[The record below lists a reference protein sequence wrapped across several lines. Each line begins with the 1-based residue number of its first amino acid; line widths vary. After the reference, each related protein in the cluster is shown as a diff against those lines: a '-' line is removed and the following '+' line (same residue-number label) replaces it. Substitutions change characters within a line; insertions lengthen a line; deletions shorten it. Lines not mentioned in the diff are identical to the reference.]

1 MPYRC
6 SRHDAWRDTRTREPE
21 GGDRLTPSINDEW
34 LTSHENHSTRT
45 RATCPQE
52 TRPRLF
58 RPTRCISVAPLS
70 CPRFCEFS
78 SQPASPFWDQRARE
92 IVAKIPVPINCTG
105 RCIFL
110 SISTSFFLS
119 LLRLNTGLAGSFET
133 VR

>member
-1 MPYRC
+1 MLGEI
-6 SRHDAWRDTRTREPE
+6 REQGSPRVE
-21 GGDRLTPSINDEW
+21 DRLTPSINDEW

-45 RATCPQE
+45 RATCLEE

-58 RPTRCISVAPLS
+58 RPTRYISVAPLS

-78 SQPASPFWDQRARE
+78 SQPASPFWDQMARE
-92 IVAKIPVPINCTG
+92 IVAKIPVPINYTG

-110 SISTSFFLS
+110 SIFTSFFLSLSLS
-119 LLRLNTGLAGSFET
+119 LLRLNTGLASSFEI